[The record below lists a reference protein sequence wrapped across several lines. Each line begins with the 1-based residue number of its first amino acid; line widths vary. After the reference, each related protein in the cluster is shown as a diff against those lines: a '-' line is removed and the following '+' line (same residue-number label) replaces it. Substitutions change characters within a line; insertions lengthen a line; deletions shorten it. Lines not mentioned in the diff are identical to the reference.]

1 VTAATAGRTLA
12 VATAATALTLIDV
25 TVVYLAL
32 PALGADLDATFTQQQ
47 WVIDAYAV
55 AMAATLLAFG
65 ALADRRGRR
74 RVFTAGLIAFGAA
87 SAACTAAPDGDTLAV
102 ARAIQGFG
110 AAALVTTSLALIAA
124 AYEGPARARALGVWG
139 AVSGLALAAGP
150 IVGGVVIDALGWR
163 WVFALNIP
171 IVLAVL
177 VISRQVP
184 ESSDPK
190 AGPPDLA
197 GATLFTAGL
206 ALVIAGLL
214 RGPADGWGDTTT
226 AAMLAA
232 GALLLVAFAAVE
244 IRSRAPL
251 LDLRLFGDRRLSA
264 TTLVAFLQSVAI
276 YPVLLFLAV
285 DLQVVHGFGPLEAGL
300 RVLPVTATLLVAAAV
315 TGRLTDRVPHRVT
328 LATGLIATAAG
339 LVLLRGGQPGDDW
352 TALLPGFLVL
362 GAGLGVLSPSL
373 AAAMMATLP
382 VRQGGMASAI
392 GNTARQAGIATGVA
406 VLGAVF
412 SAAATGVGD
421 TQALLASG
429 AQTELAK
436 AAFLD
441 GLDSALAV
449 AAGVAVLGA
458 VASAFVTPSLDSGSN
473 R

>member
-1 VTAATAGRTLA
+1 VTAAPGGRSLA

-32 PALGADLDATFTQQQ
+32 PALGADLNATFTQQQ

-65 ALADRRGRR
+65 ALADRSGRR
-74 RVFTAGLIAFGAA
+74 RVFIGGLVAFGTA
-87 SAACTAAPDGDTLAV
+87 SAACAAAPDGDALAV
-102 ARAIQGFG
+102 ARAFQGLG

-139 AVSGLALAAGP
+139 AVSGAALAAGP
-150 IVGGVVIDALGWR
+150 IVGGVVIDTLGWR

-171 IVLAVL
+171 IVVAVALAA
-177 VISRQVP
+177 RRVP
-184 ESSDPK
+184 ESRD
-190 AGPPDLA
+190 AGAPPPDVA
-197 GATLFTAGL
+197 GTALFTAGL
-206 ALVIAGLL
+206 ALVIAGSL
-214 RGPADGWGDTTT
+214 RGPADGWEATSTV
-226 AAMLAA
+226 AMLGT
-232 GALLLVAFAAVE
+232 GALSLAAFAVVE
-244 IRSRAPL
+244 LRRRAPM
-251 LDLRLFGDRRLSA
+251 LDLRLFADRRLSA
-264 TTLVAFLQSVAI
+264 TTIVAFLQSVAI
-276 YPVLLFLAV
+276 YPMLLFLAV
-285 DLQVVHGFGPLEAGL
+285 DLQVVHGYGPLEAGV
-300 RVLPVTATLLVAAAV
+300 RVLPVTVTLLIAAPL

-328 LATGLIATAAG
+328 LAAGLLGVAAG
-339 LVLLRGGQPGDDW
+339 LALLRGGQPGDDW

-392 GNTARQAGIATGVA
+392 GNTARQAGIAAGVA

-412 SAAATGVGD
+412 AAAATGAGD
-421 TQALLASG
+421 TQALLAAG
-429 AQTELAK
+429 AQSEPAK
-436 AAFLD
+436 AAFVR

-458 VASAFVTPSLDSGSN
+458 IASAFVSPSRDSGSN